1 MVQHGTQIFIGIGG
15 WEHGVLDRCLYP
27 TTVTSPAEKLGYY
40 ARVFNTVEVRPTFWD
55 ETLGAREAE
64 EWADAVG
71 ERRDFLFSVKL
82 HFSLTHKR
90 EPAPGVLQ
98 NTRALLDTLQHLN
111 RLGAVLA
118 QFPFSFTCTG
128 ANRFHLERLATTF
141 RDYPLHIELRHASWD
156 QPSLPGML
164 EEWGAAPV
172 QADLPRIRQLMNSL
186 PRSRGDRA
194 YLRLHG
200 RNERGW
206 LGETYDARY
215 DYLYNHRELHEIKRR
230 LQALPLT
237 CSQKFVIWNN
247 TTSGKAVANALQL
260 SALMNDRGTCS
271 VPAPALR
278 EFPFLQQIA
287 RPEASGT
294 SLFDGYREAM

>member
-15 WEHGVLDRCLYP
+15 WEHEVLDRCLYP
-27 TTVTSPAEKLGYY
+27 SPLTSSSEKLGYY
-40 ARVFNTVEVRPTFWD
+40 ARIFNTVEVRPTFWD

-82 HFSLTHKR
+82 HCTLTHKR
-90 EPAPGVLQ
+90 ELAPGVLH
-98 NTRALLDTLQHLN
+98 NTRALLDTLQRRN

-118 QFPFSFTCTG
+118 QFPFSYTATG
-128 ANRFHLERLATTF
+128 ANRFHLEKLAATF
-141 RDYPLHIELRHASWD
+141 RDYPLHVELRHSSWD
-156 QPSLPGML
+156 QPSLPGIL
-164 EEWGAAPV
+164 EELGVAPV

-200 RNERGW
+200 RNEKGW
-206 LGETYDARY
+206 LSETYDARY
-215 DYLYNHRELHEIKRR
+215 DYLYNQRELHEIKRR
-230 LQALPLT
+230 LQALPST
-237 CSQKFVIWNN
+237 CAQTFVVWNN
-247 TTSGKAVANALQL
+247 TTAGKAVANALQL
-260 SALMNDRGTCS
+260 SALANDRGTVP

-278 EFPFLQQIA
+278 AFPFLQQIA
-287 RPEASGT
+287 RPDTSGT
-294 SLFDGYREAM
+294 PLFDGYREAM

>member
-15 WEHGVLDRCLYP
+15 WEHEVLDRCLYP
-27 TTVTSPAEKLGYY
+27 STLTSSAEKLGYY
-40 ARVFNTVEVRPTFWD
+40 ARIFNTVEVRSTFWD

-64 EWADAVG
+64 EWVDAVS

-82 HFSLTHKR
+82 HCTLTHKR

-98 NTRALLDTLQHLN
+98 NTRALLDTLQRRN

-118 QFPFSFTCTG
+118 QFPFSYTATG
-128 ANRFHLERLATTF
+128 ANRFHLEKLAATF
-141 RDYPLHIELRHASWD
+141 RDYPLHIELRHTSWD

-164 EEWGAAPV
+164 EDLGVAPV

-200 RNERGW
+200 RNEKGW
-206 LGETYDARY
+206 LSETYDARY
-215 DYLYNHRELHEIKRR
+215 DYLYNQRELHEIKRR
-230 LQALPLT
+230 LQALPST
-237 CSQKFVIWNN
+237 CAQKFVIWNN
-247 TTSGKAVANALQL
+247 TTAGKAVANAFQL
-260 SALMNDRGTCS
+260 SALVNDRGT
-271 VPAPALR
+271 VPVPSPALR
-278 EFPFLQQIA
+278 AFPFLQQIA
-287 RPEASGT
+287 RPDTSGT